1 MITPDLNSY
10 KWVQSSINDSTPLST
25 RESLIVNRVAKEDFC
40 FRGRSYSYPEI
51 IIMEVLLG
59 LLNITL

>member
-1 MITPDLNSY
+1 MITPDLTLY

-25 RESLIVNRVAKEDFC
+25 WESLIINWVAKEDFC
-40 FRGRSYSYPEI
+40 FRGRSHRYPEI

-59 LLNITL
+59 LLNVTF